1 MVIQQRLTLVGGI
14 VLAGIGSA
22 MAITN
27 PGQNA
32 YESYATEKLIV
43 YIKEN
48 VCAQASDPL
57 GFLQPYC
64 RSLIDTS
71 HPHIQELI
79 TQQTQRQNF
88 IFFSLY
94 QTQLAIAAFPG
105 YRVETVGVFQNFYT
119 YEIERL

>member
-1 MVIQQRLTLVGGI
+1 MAIRQQLTLAGGI
-14 VLAGIGSA
+14 ILAGIGSA

-27 PGQNA
+27 PGQKA
-32 YESYATEKLIV
+32 YERYATEKLIV
-43 YIKEN
+43 YLKEN
-48 VCAQASDPL
+48 VCAQASEPL

-64 RSLIDTS
+64 QSLIDTS

-79 TQQTQRQNF
+79 TQQTQSQNF

-94 QTQLAIAAFPG
+94 QTQLALASLPG
-105 YRVETVGVFQNFYT
+105 YRVETVGVFQNFYI